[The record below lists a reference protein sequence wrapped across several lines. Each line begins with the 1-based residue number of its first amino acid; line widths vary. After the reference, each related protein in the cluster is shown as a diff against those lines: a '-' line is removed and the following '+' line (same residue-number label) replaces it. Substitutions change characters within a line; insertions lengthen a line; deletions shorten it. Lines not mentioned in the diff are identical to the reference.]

1 MVRIH
6 APVRTDEPSLLGV
19 PAEAQSARDPRA
31 LDRARPELIVSDPD
45 LMVRASGRPQGRAD
59 SPAGGRA
66 ETSVDLSISSSGP
79 QRLRVLLVDDHKIV
93 REGLAGLLE
102 LEKDIEVVGQA
113 ADGEMAIRL
122 ARELQPDVVSMDI
135 TMPRMNGI
143 EATRQIKAEFP
154 NMRIVGLSMHESS
167 DMARA
172 MQQAGAA
179 DYVSKDAPSEE
190 LLRAIRGGDVAG

>member
-6 APVRTDEPSLLGV
+6 APVRTDEPSSLGV
-19 PAEAQSARDPRA
+19 RAEAQSARDPHA

-45 LMVRASGRPQGRAD
+45 LMDRTSGRPQRPLDPPAAAKAD
-59 SPAGGRA
+59 ASAQP
-66 ETSVDLSISSSGP
+66 SISSRS

-113 ADGEMAIRL
+113 ADGEMAIQL

-190 LLRAIRGGDVAG
+190 LLRAIRGGDGSG